1 MRRSPLARVSSSEIH
16 QSTATVLL
24 RRLVAVLGVL
34 ALVAGV
40 VVVVV
45 DPVDYSGWVLCA
57 FGLVVAV
64 LTARRRQQTGDGQV
78 LRRTSLRAKG

>member
-1 MRRSPLARVSSSEIH
+1 VSSSEIH
-16 QSTATVLL
+16 QSPATLVL
-24 RRLVAVLGVL
+24 RRLVAAFGVL

-45 DPVDYSGWVLCA
+45 APTDYPGYVWSA
-57 FGLVVAV
+57 FGVVLVV
-64 LTARRRQQTGDGQV
+64 LTARRRQQTGDGLV